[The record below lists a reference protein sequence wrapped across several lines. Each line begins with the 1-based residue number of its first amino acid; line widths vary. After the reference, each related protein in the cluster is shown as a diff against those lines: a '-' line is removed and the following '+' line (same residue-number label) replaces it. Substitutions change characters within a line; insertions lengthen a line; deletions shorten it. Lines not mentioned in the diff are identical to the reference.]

1 MSWIREQFTFNDLQ
15 RLLFR
20 LAEHVK
26 AFKGLTPAEI
36 SELLTNAE
44 KCSFVPGTAIVK
56 EGSAGTH
63 MYIILNGSARVT
75 KAGRDGE
82 VELAR
87 LGSADSFGEMALAD
101 NEARSASVVADTDC
115 VLVRLN
121 DQIIN
126 SRPEIGLK
134 VYRNITKV
142 LSNRLRAADELL
154 AWRL

>member
-1 MSWIREQFTFNDLQ
+1 MSWIREQFTFQDLQ

-26 AFKGLTPAEI
+26 AFQGLTPAEI
-36 SELLTNAE
+36 SDLLGTAE
-44 KCSFVPGTAIVK
+44 KCSYQPGASIVK
-56 EGSAGTH
+56 EGTIGNH
-63 MYIILNGSARVT
+63 MYIILNGEARVIKT
-75 KAGRDGE
+75 GRDGE

-87 LGSADSFGEMALAD
+87 LGPADSFGEMSLAD

-121 DQIIN
+121 DQTIN
-126 SRPEIGLK
+126 ARPEIGLK

-142 LSNRLRAADELL
+142 LSARLRTADELL